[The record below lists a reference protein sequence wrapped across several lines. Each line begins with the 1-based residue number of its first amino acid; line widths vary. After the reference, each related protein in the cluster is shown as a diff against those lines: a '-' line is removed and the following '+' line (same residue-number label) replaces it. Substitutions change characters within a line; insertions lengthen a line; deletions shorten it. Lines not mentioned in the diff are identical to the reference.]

1 MIACSRMYN
10 LNPAL
15 TNLWRSLFELT
26 AAMAE
31 VPLDVIDYAAPAP
44 LDQLWARADL
54 ACVFMCGWPFQRATR
69 SFQIIAA
76 PIPEYHATLHPL
88 NGPQYCTNL
97 VVSDTSSY
105 ERLQDTF
112 GGRIAWTD
120 RGSHSGFNAPRK
132 LLLAHLNGQ
141 EQLYCE
147 SIGPVVTPRASL
159 NSILEGSADVAPL
172 DSYFHSLLARHEPDT
187 ARRIR
192 VIAQTPAAPIPLLV
206 AAPEIDPEIVAKLGQ
221 AFAQA
226 SGTPQL
232 APYLTGL
239 CLSGFAIPSRT
250 DYAVTDQ
257 WHTEAMTA
265 GYHEPR

>member
-15 TNLWRSLFELT
+15 SSHWRSLFEHT
-26 AAMAE
+26 AAIAG

-44 LDQLWARADL
+44 LDLLWARTDL

-69 SFQIIAA
+69 AFQIVAA

-88 NGPQYCTNL
+88 TGPQYCTNL
-97 VVSDTSSY
+97 VVSDAAPY
-105 ERLQDTF
+105 NRLQDTF

-132 LLLAHLNGQ
+132 LLLDHLNGQ
-141 EQLYCE
+141 ERLYSE

-159 NSILEGSADVAPL
+159 NSILEGRADVAPL

-192 VIAQTPAAPIPLLV
+192 VIAQTPASPIPLLV
-206 AAPEIDPEIVAKLGQ
+206 AAPEIAPEIVAKLGQ

-226 SGTPQL
+226 ADSPQL
-232 APYLTGL
+232 APYLKDL
-239 CLSGFAIPSRT
+239 CLSGFAIPSRK

-257 WHTEAMTA
+257 WHAEAMAA
-265 GYHEPR
+265 GYHEPC